1 MFQYISR
8 YLLPVDV
15 DNIVPLISGHNHRKD
30 MFVFENM

>member
-15 DNIVPLISGHNHRKD
+15 DDIVPLISENNHRKD
-30 MFVFENM
+30 MFFFENM